1 MRRKGL
7 SHDRAALPS
16 RLALRTTMWLKR
28 FFFKP
33 RPDPCLRPSGRSWQH
48 HIVLHTCFGSSMDGE
63 IRANPRRPPVDTS
76 TTRWVARPRT
86 AGVSAEDEAQAGSM
100 FELSFL
106 KNMSF
111 GWAAFVYGFVS
122 DYCVVIT
129 MDSASCQFLLSY
141 NSSISILPGRRTA
154 YRRPGDPHVTC
165 LDLGRL
171 PTIRCMSLA
180 RPGQEATVVVPGA
193 KILAVPHNFIT
204 CVYFRRCR
212 FHHLRTSSSTA
223 VTQSADVLQPCL
235 NP

>member
-1 MRRKGL
+1 LRRKGL

-48 HIVLHTCFGSSMDGE
+48 HIVPHTCFGSSMDGE
-63 IRANPRRPPVDTS
+63 IRAIPRRPPVDTS

-86 AGVSAEDEAQAGSM
+86 AEVSAEDEAQAGSM
-100 FELSFL
+100 FEVSLL
-106 KNMSF
+106 KNTPF
-111 GWAAFVYGFVS
+111 GWAAFVFGFVS
-122 DYCVVIT
+122 DYCMVIA

-165 LDLGRL
+165 FDLGRL
-171 PTIRCMSLA
+171 PPLRCTFVA
-180 RPGQEATVVVPGA
+180 RLGQEATVVVPGA

-204 CVYFRRCR
+204 RAYLRRCR

-235 NP
+235 NS